1 MQNLMSCFLKNI
13 KKNVLLQIDPR
24 NRDDLIQPFT
34 ISKLKLTSRFYGLY
48 WVFLFTNFFLN
59 EALKITLIRIIDFQ
73 LQ

>member
-1 MQNLMSCFLKNI
+1 MFFYKY
-13 KKNVLLQIDPR
+13 VTQIDPR

-48 WVFLFTNFFLN
+48 WVIIFTNFFLN